1 MPRSP
6 SSAQP
11 SRSRYRFTAKAPV
24 SEKKIQK
31 VLDACGKAGG
41 TSPAHEGP
49 GQALFAT
56 TPFARFGDLGS
67 KVLPPAPSGTL
78 WTAGKSAEVMWSIR
92 YNHGGGYQYRYG
104 SRIRR
109 DWGDPTPPLLP

>member
-1 MPRSP
+1 MNLWAEEGSLDD
-6 SSAQP
+6 SY
-11 SRSRYRFTAKAPV
+11 RYNPWRKPGSAPV
-24 SEKKIQK
+24 F
-31 VLDACGKAGG
+31 DACGKAGG